1 MKGPGPACGPV
12 RRRPALGWRVVD
24 RIVRKFRT
32 LEEAERADRE
42 DYRRMSPDQRLE
54 ILLHLLADPWPQG
67 DAPPEGLQRVYRVA
81 QLKRG

>member
-1 MKGPGPACGPV
+1 M
-12 RRRPALGWRVVD
+12 VD

-42 DYRRMSPDQRLE
+42 DYRRMSPDERLE
-54 ILLHLLADPWPQG
+54 ILLHLLAHPWPQG
-67 DAPPEGLQRVYRVA
+67 DAASEGLQRVYRVA